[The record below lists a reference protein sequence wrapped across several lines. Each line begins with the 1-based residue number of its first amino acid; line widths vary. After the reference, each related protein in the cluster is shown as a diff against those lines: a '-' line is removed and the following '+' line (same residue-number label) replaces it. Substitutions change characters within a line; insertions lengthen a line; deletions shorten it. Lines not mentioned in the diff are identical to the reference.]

1 MRDLCWEPVIGA
13 PRDIRRLQERSLRVD
28 AVLRMSTP
36 PAHLSGRTLL
46 PGALLAVLVTCAAL
60 LALGVVIVVS
70 PEGPVRLWLDG
81 GGSATNLRPGADGS
95 TAGSGAPSGPVSL
108 LPGGSTTTLGGG
120 VSLASPVA
128 GTDRPGAVQLRANT
142 RVERR
147 AAARTPA
154 TTRPNRTAPAATPSP
169 LSPASKPAA
178 SSTPAPVSTPA
189 PGSTVVKTRG
199 GPTSPAKAD
208 VPKQRVQSRSAPAAA
223 PQSPPSEPQAR
234 SAPAP
239 APEPQPVHQA
249 APQDTG
255 VGVAD
260 GVLRRVPKP

>member
-1 MRDLCWEPVIGA
+1 M
-13 PRDIRRLQERSLRVD
+13 
-28 AVLRMSTP
+28 
-36 PAHLSGRTLL
+36 
-46 PGALLAVLVTCAAL
+46 LVTCAAL

-95 TAGSGAPSGPVSL
+95 TAGSGVPSGPASL
-108 LPGGSTTTLGGG
+108 LPGGSTTTLGSG
-120 VSLASPVA
+120 VNLASPVA

-169 LSPASKPAA
+169 LQPASKPSAP
-178 SSTPAPVSTPA
+178 STPAPVSTPA

-199 GPTSPAKAD
+199 APSSPAKAD
-208 VPKQRVQSRSAPAAA
+208 VPKQRVQTQSAA
-223 PQSPPSEPQAR
+223 PQSTPSAPEGR

-239 APEPQPVHQA
+239 APEPQPVHQV

-255 VGVAD
+255 VGAVD

>member
-1 MRDLCWEPVIGA
+1 M
-13 PRDIRRLQERSLRVD
+13 
-28 AVLRMSTP
+28 
-36 PAHLSGRTLL
+36 
-46 PGALLAVLVTCAAL
+46 LVTCAAL

-70 PEGPVRLWLDG
+70 PDGPVRLWLDG

-95 TAGSGAPSGPVSL
+95 TAGSGAPTGPVSL

-120 VSLASPVA
+120 VGLASPVA

-169 LSPASKPAA
+169 LQPASKPAA
-178 SSTPAPVSTPA
+178 PSTPAPVSTPA

-199 GPTSPAKAD
+199 TPTSPAETE
-208 VPKQRVQSRSAPAAA
+208 VPKQRVQTQSAPAAA
-223 PQSPPSEPQAR
+223 PQSQPSAPEGR

-239 APEPQPVHQA
+239 APEPQPVHQV
-249 APQDTG
+249 APPDTG
-255 VGVAD
+255 VGAAD